1 MSDAE
6 EDLIES
12 DEPSPTVHWFGRRL
26 DQLLPARV
34 GRRFLGAV
42 TVTALA
48 LGLGAGYLV
57 GAAPWNDGREGVGD
71 SSTAAD
77 NELNNLIP
85 LNIEEAVPS
94 PGDGVIVY
102 STVGGLLTVEDL
114 TALGELPLTSGLAGS
129 SGLAGLCAAEPAATP
144 TGADPGTENGAASGI
159 TFELADAWLSELVSP
174 DLDVLAAST
183 LRARVE
189 LAQSCGTSAFTAQT
203 EGVETGI
210 GDEYAAFTVRDTDP
224 ASGALSTGFV
234 ILVRVDSHLIEVF
247 LAPTGDADLFDG
259 LNRALRI
266 AEAAVERML
275 TG

>member
-12 DEPSPTVHWFGRRL
+12 DEPSPTAHWFGRRL

-57 GAAPWNDGREGVGD
+57 GAAPWNDGRDGAGD

-77 NELNNLIP
+77 SELNNIP
-85 LNIEEAVPS
+85 FTSEETVLS
-94 PGDGVIVY
+94 QENGVIVY
-102 STVGGLLTVEDL
+102 STVGGLLTLEDL
-114 TALGELPLTSGLAGS
+114 TALGELPLNSRLEGS
-129 SGLAGLCAAEPAATP
+129 SGLAGLCAAEPEATP
-144 TGADPGTENGAASGI
+144 TGADPGTENGAAGGI
-159 TFELADAWLSELVSP
+159 TFEFADGWLSELIGP
-174 DLDVLAAST
+174 DLDILAGST
-183 LRARVE
+183 LRGTVE
-189 LAQSCGTSAFTAQT
+189 LAQTCGTSAFTAQT
-203 EGVETGI
+203 DGVETGI

-224 ASGALSTGFV
+224 ASGAVSTGFV
-234 ILVRVDSHLIEVF
+234 ILVRVDGQLIEVF

-266 AEAAVERML
+266 ADAAVARML
-275 TG
+275 SG